1 MSTEQERRELDE
13 RARQGETVVPG
24 GTGGKSLEAQ
34 EHLAEGRS
42 RGGQT
47 RKEQLGTEGYQELGS
62 KGGQTRKEQIG
73 TEGGTAITDISSVSN
88 ASADKPLKRQREQK
102 LTSCPGESK
111 ADREKFRRG
120 KINDR
125 FLELNSVLHPD
136 KLITEAEELK
146 EKKSKLQ
153 DEIKSLKAEK
163 NKLRQEKLQL
173 KENKEKIE
181 QQIQTMAVAPSGL
194 LPTQTAICH
203 AIPTKVRAFPGYG
216 GFPMWQWISPAALD
230 TSQDHVLRPPV
241 A

>member
-1 MSTEQERRELDE
+1 MTQPQHSYDNSNFRISETFTTSSFGFLDHNL
-13 RARQGETVVPG
+13 V
-24 GTGGKSLEAQ
+24 
-34 EHLAEGRS
+34 
-42 RGGQT
+42 
-47 RKEQLGTEGYQELGS
+47 
-62 KGGQTRKEQIG
+62 
-73 TEGGTAITDISSVSN
+73 GTAITDISSVSN

-125 FLELNSVLHPD
+125 FLELNSVLHPGRPAKTDKSAILTDAICTLD

-181 QQIQTMAVAPSGL
+181 QQIQTMAVAPSCL